1 MYTTKYL
8 KKEKLVSVPYDK
20 GKGFCLMKED
30 TYKAKLEDITNGP
43 QFEMITKTRK
53 NGKNIILKEEERINN
68 AIKSLEKQ
76 GKITETLA
84 TYLTSKG
91 AKPARLYGLAKI
103 HKENT
108 PLRPV
113 VSMPGCAY
121 YNIGKKVAG

>member
-1 MYTTKYL
+1 
-8 KKEKLVSVPYDK
+8 
-20 GKGFCLMKED
+20 
-30 TYKAKLEDITNGP
+30 
-43 QFEMITKTRK
+43 MITKSRK
-53 NGKNIILKEEERINN
+53 NGKHIILKEEERINN

-76 GKITETLA
+76 GKIAETLA

-121 YNIGKKVAG
+121 YNIGKKVAGWLEILEESKIKCNTEKLVKDLKNIKLKPNRRIVHLM